1 MAYHAEVFSVSPAE
15 LVTIVVV
22 ALVVFGP
29 RRLPELARK
38 AGRLARELRDAAQDL
53 RSDLEAEFDETLKPL
68 EDTRRNVKSAL
79 DDVSGAASSLIDS
92 NREASPRLQST
103 ADATS
108 TDPASDAAGE
118 SSSADGG
125 PQAGGEADS

>member
-1 MAYHAEVFSVSPAE
+1 M
-15 LVTIVVV
+15 TIVVV

-68 EDTRRNVKSAL
+68 EDARRNVKSAL
-79 DDVSGAASSLIDS
+79 NDVAGAASSLMDA
-92 NREASPRLQST
+92 NTDAGARPQST
-103 ADATS
+103 AEAASSDS
-108 TDPASDAAGE
+108 ASDVPGE
-118 SSSADGG
+118 SSAADRGTEG
-125 PQAGGEADS
+125 DAEADA